1 MKCNI
6 LEVVIGLLLVLDKLV
21 LWVVLTVCLN

>member
-1 MKCNI
+1 MKCNV
-6 LEVVIGLLLVLDKLV
+6 LEVVIGLLLVLNKLV

>member
-6 LEVVIGLLLVLDKLV
+6 LEVVIGFLLVLNKLV

>member
-6 LEVVIGLLLVLDKLV
+6 LEVVIGLLLVLNKLV